1 MCFELFDPAEKLLT
15 GTLLAGV
22 GCKDYDDDIKEINN
36 KIEGLETGKLA
47 SLEEQLNSLK
57 VTISTLEQADKDL
70 QQKINEQEK
79 AISSATGDI
88 EQLEK
93 ELEKAVKAHESLQ
106 TNIDNLKK
114 YCDGAFLKT
123 ADAAKTYAT
132 IASVADAVALA
143 KNLKV
148 YNTDAAIKKAIDDAV
163 AAAVNANG
171 AAFQAAFDTRFTS
184 ALDAALSSEAGKE
197 GKIYQAITTAIS
209 QYDGK
214 MHQCLTDALAE
225 NGVITNAIADAIA
238 DAKTDLTAELQKWV
252 SGRLTSVTM
261 IPDLYEN
268 GIETIEVNSLRYKKM
283 KVNTSTE
290 TAAVTPATE
299 KYWYISEKA
308 TPVRYHVSPS
318 VVTNSDI
325 ETPSFVF
332 EQAVSR
338 SAVGSTL
345 LSVVSNTWSTEAG
358 SAWNIKSNELTVNTR
373 RVAGYGL
380 VKPAPENNIYTAAL
394 KVPIAEKW
402 LEDDADD
409 TFIYSDYTKLSEY
422 IYDVKIAALRD
433 DGEGI
438 AKYSDT
444 DSKHYHF
451 YETYK
456 KATDL
461 VASKPAATCDYDETI
476 DLLTL
481 VTGCATNAE
490 GAKAREINKAALAVA
505 GLEFRFA
512 VPTVPFKRGE
522 NEADNQKYI
531 KLNGSVATP
540 VTPEGTE
547 NNQAAIGKT
556 PVVRVELWDAK
567 RNEIVDVK
575 WLQLK
580 WTQKTFSF
588 PIDKIY
594 TKLGCSYT
602 YKFLWDD
609 MNKHILEKM
618 GESGMSQADFV
629 NTYKVA
635 GISTTDKWTERNNNT
650 GLGKVVTD
658 KTSDDYK
665 NGNYEM
671 WYGLDANA
679 AESTPAFEWHL
690 TADQIGKII
699 DLDGKLLSKYKDGK
713 DMFVTINLVRKD
725 GNVDGGLTITFG
737 VNFTVELKAT
747 VTKNTAWWHSDY
759 AGNANKSVKV
769 TPIHINTAN
778 PEYRNGTVDKL
789 VNYEFDLTSAFTD
802 KKPLA
807 NMNNCAVW
815 DIQFS
820 KTQPVTDFK
829 VNFNPATAEPQV
841 EHNNDDYGYVLQSK
855 TLSGNASR
863 IQFNGSQT
871 QNAWF
876 GIDNGKSVASEISV
890 FVGENTAGYALL
902 GQRANAKIWG
912 SINPKNIYLVETF
925 ELSYVAPL
933 KFVNDLGVVE
943 LPYAAEGQTIDCA
956 EAISI
961 RDFQNYL
968 VAAKAPVAA
977 QGEDEYAPERYKY
990 YDVKTAQWNFAEA
1003 VVNQAVDAQGNIS
1016 AVSIEG
1022 ITADNYATEVAKRK
1036 LYSANSFFKMPS
1048 GQNCFETNAQDATKL
1063 DFHSLL
1069 GNDLGK
1075 EVSVLIPV
1083 SVQHKYGV
1091 AKTLIQVK
1099 VKPVVLD

>member
-1 MCFELFDPAEKLLT
+1 MLFLT
-15 GTLLAGV
+15 GTMLIGV
-22 GCKDYDDDIKEINN
+22 GCKDYDDDINEINK

-57 VTISTLEQADKDL
+57 STISSLEQADKNL
-70 QQKINEQEK
+70 QTQIDEQKK
-79 AISSATGDI
+79 TISSATDDI
-88 EQLEK
+88 ENLEK
-93 ELEKAVKAHESLQ
+93 ELEKAVKAHETLQ
-106 TNIDNLKK
+106 NNIDNLKK
-114 YCDGAFLKT
+114 YCDETFLKN
-123 ADAAKTYAT
+123 ADATKTYAT

-171 AAFQAAFDTRFTS
+171 KAFQAAFDTRFSS

-225 NGVITNAIADAIA
+225 NGAITSAISDAIA
-238 DAKTDLTAELQKWV
+238 DAKTELTAELQKWV
-252 SGRLTSVTM
+252 SGRLTSVTL
-261 IPDLYEN
+261 IPELYEQ

-290 TAAVTPATE
+290 IASVNPTNE

-325 ETPSFVF
+325 ATPSFVF
-332 EQAVSR
+332 ERAISR
-338 SAVGSTL
+338 SAVSSTL
-345 LSVVSNTWSTEAG
+345 LSIVSNEWSTEAG
-358 SAWNIKSNELTVNTR
+358 TAWNIKSNELTVNTR
-373 RVAGYGL
+373 RIAGYSL
-380 VKPAPENNIYTAAL
+380 VAFTSSENIHTAAL

-456 KATDL
+456 KATD
-461 VASKPAATCDYDETI
+461 VDASKPAATCDYDETI

-481 VTGCATNAE
+481 VTGCATNID
-490 GAKAREINKAALAVA
+490 GTKTREINKKALAIA

-512 VPTVPFKRGE
+512 VPTVPFKRGD

-531 KLNGSVATP
+531 KLDGSIATP

-547 NNQAAIGKT
+547 DNQASIGKT

-567 RNEIVDVK
+567 RNEIVDVA

-594 TKLGCSYT
+594 TKLGCSYSYSFT
-602 YKFLWDD
+602 WSD

-629 NTYKVA
+629 NTYKIA
-635 GISTTDKWTERNNNT
+635 GISTTDKWTERNNQS
-650 GLGKVVTD
+650 GLGKIVTD

-671 WYGLDANA
+671 YYNLDANA

-690 TADQIGKII
+690 TADQIGTII
-699 DLDGKLLSKYKDGK
+699 DNEGKLLSKYKDGK
-713 DMFVTINLVRKD
+713 DMFLTINMVRKD

-747 VTKNTAWWHSDY
+747 VTKSTAWWHSDY
-759 AGNANKSVKV
+759 EGNADKSVKI

-778 PEYRNGTVDKL
+778 PDYRKGTVNEK
-789 VNYEFDLTSAFTD
+789 VKYEFDLGSAFTD

-807 NMNNCAVW
+807 NMNNCAIW

-820 KTQPVTDFK
+820 KTQPVADFK
-829 VNFNPATAEPQV
+829 VNFNPATTEPQAG
-841 EHNNDDYGYVLQSK
+841 HSNDDYGYVLQSK
-855 TLSGNASR
+855 TLTGNASR

-871 QNAWF
+871 QNSWF
-876 GIDNGKSVASEISV
+876 GVANGKSVESEIAV
-890 FVGENTAGYALL
+890 FVGNNAAGYALL

-925 ELSYVAPL
+925 ELSYIAPL
-933 KFVNDLGVVE
+933 KFVNNLGIVE

-968 VAAKAPVAA
+968 VAKKAPVSAE
-977 QGEDEYAPERYKY
+977 GEDEYAPERYTY
-990 YDVKTAQWNFAEA
+990 YGVETPQWNFAEA
-1003 VVNQAVDAQGNIS
+1003 VVNQAVDAAGNLS
-1016 AVSIEG
+1016 AASIEG
-1022 ITADNYATEVAKRK
+1022 ITADNYAKEVAKRK
-1036 LYSANSFFKMPS
+1036 LYSANDYFKMPS
-1048 GQNCFETNAQDATKL
+1048 GENCFKTKDSDATKL

-1069 GNDLGK
+1069 GTDLGK

-1083 SVQHKYGV
+1083 SVKHQFGV
-1091 AKTLIQVK
+1091 AKTLVQVK
-1099 VKPVVLD
+1099 IKPVALD

>member
-1 MCFELFDPAEKLLT
+1 MLI
-15 GTLLAGV
+15 GV
-22 GCKDYDDDIKEINN
+22 GCKDYDDDIDEINK

-47 SLEEQLNSLK
+47 TLEEQLNSLK
-57 VTISTLEQADKDL
+57 NTISSLEQADKNL
-70 QQKINEQEK
+70 QDRIDEQEK

-88 EQLEK
+88 ESLEK
-93 ELEKAVKAHESLQ
+93 ELEKAVKAHEALQ
-106 TNIDNLKK
+106 TNIDNLKT
-114 YCDGAFLKT
+114 YCDGNFLKS

-163 AAAVNANG
+163 TAAVNANG
-171 AAFQAAFDTRFTS
+171 EAFQSAFDTRFSS
-184 ALDAALSSEAGKE
+184 ALDAALSSDAGKE
-197 GKIYQAITTAIS
+197 GKIYQAITAAIS

-225 NGVITNAIADAIA
+225 NGAITSAIADAIA

-252 SGRLTSVTM
+252 SGRLTSVTL
-261 IPDLYEN
+261 IPELYED

-283 KVNTSTE
+283 KVDASKE
-290 TAAVTPATE
+290 TATISPSNE

-325 ETPSFVF
+325 QTPSFVF

-338 SAVGSTL
+338 SVVGSTL
-345 LSVVSNTWSTEAG
+345 LSVVSDAWSTEAG
-358 SAWNIKSNELTVNTR
+358 NAWNIKSNELTVNTR
-373 RVAGYGL
+373 RIAGYSL
-380 VKPAPENNIYTAAL
+380 VTPASAENIYTAAL

-438 AKYSDT
+438 TKYSDT
-444 DSKHYHF
+444 ESKHYHF
-451 YETYK
+451 YENYK
-456 KATDL
+456 KATDP

-481 VTGCATNAE
+481 VTGCATNVE
-490 GAKAREINKAALAVA
+490 ENKVREINKKALAVA

-512 VPTVPFKRGE
+512 IPTVPFKRGE

-531 KLNGSVATP
+531 KLEGSVATP

-547 NNQAAIGKT
+547 DNQAAIGKT

-567 RNEIVDVK
+567 RNEIVDVA

-594 TKLGCSYT
+594 TKLGCSYLYSFT
-602 YKFLWDD
+602 WND
-609 MNKHILEKM
+609 MNKYILEKM

-629 NTYKVA
+629 NTYEIA
-635 GISTTDKWTERNNNT
+635 GISTTDKWAERNNQS
-650 GLGKVVTD
+650 GLGQVVTNNE
-658 KTSDDYK
+658 SDDYK

-671 WYGLDANA
+671 YYNLDANA
-679 AESTPAFEWHL
+679 VESTPAFEWHL
-690 TADQIGKII
+690 TADQIGTII
-699 DLDGKLLSKYKDGK
+699 GTDGKLLSKYKDGK
-713 DMFVTINLVRKD
+713 DVFVTINLVRKD
-725 GNVDGGLTITFG
+725 GNADGGLTITFG

-747 VTKNTAWWHSDY
+747 VTKSTAWWHSDY
-759 AGNANKSVKV
+759 EGNADKSVKI

-778 PEYRNGTVDKL
+778 PDYRNGTVDNK
-789 VNYEFDLTSAFTD
+789 VRYEFDLASAFTD

-820 KTQPVTDFK
+820 KAQPVTDFK
-829 VNFNPATAEPQV
+829 VNFNPSTVEPQAG
-841 EHNNDDYGYVLQSK
+841 HNNDDYGYVLQSK

-876 GIDNGKSVASEISV
+876 GVDKGKSVASEISV
-890 FVGENTAGYALL
+890 FVGENAAGYALL
-902 GQRANAKIWG
+902 GQRANANIWG

-925 ELSYVAPL
+925 ELSYIAPL

-968 VAAKAPVAA
+968 VAARAPVNAE
-977 QGEDEYAPERYKY
+977 GEDEYAPERYKY
-990 YDVKTAQWNFAEA
+990 YGVETAEWNFAAA
-1003 VVNQAVDAQGNIS
+1003 VVNQAVDAAGNLS

-1048 GQNCFETNAQDATKL
+1048 GENCFETNAADATKL

-1069 GNDLGK
+1069 GTDLGK

-1083 SVQHKYGV
+1083 SVKHKYGV
-1091 AKTLIQVK
+1091 AETLVQVK
-1099 VKPVVLD
+1099 VKPVALD